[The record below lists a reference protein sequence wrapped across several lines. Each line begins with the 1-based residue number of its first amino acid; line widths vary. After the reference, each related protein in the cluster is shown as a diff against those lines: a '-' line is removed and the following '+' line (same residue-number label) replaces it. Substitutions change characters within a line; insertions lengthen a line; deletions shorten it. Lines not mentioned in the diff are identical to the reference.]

1 MIKIKKRK
9 ILLLPGDGI
18 GPEVMAEVEKIIE
31 WFNSKKSLDFEIDK
45 DLVGGAAY
53 DKHGSPI
60 TDEAFYKAQESAA
73 VILGAVGGPK
83 WDNLDFSKKPERA
96 LLKLRKEL
104 KLFANLR
111 PAICFKQLV
120 DASSLKPE
128 LVSDLDLLFVR
139 ELTGGIYFGEPIGI
153 KPIDNGERKGINTH
167 IYTSSEIQRV
177 ARVAFDLARKR
188 NNKVTSC
195 EKSNVMEAGQLW
207 KEEVQSIH
215 EKEYSDVELNHMLAD
230 NCAMQL
236 VRNPKQFDVI
246 VTDNLFGDMLSDEAA
261 MLTGSL
267 GLLPSASLG
276 AKDKNGNMRSLY
288 EPVHGS
294 APDIAGQGIANPIAT
309 ILSFAMA
316 LRYSLDLDKE
326 ADSLEKAVQNVLDEG
341 LRTKDIISK
350 GMKEVSTSV
359 MGDAIISKLQ

>member
-1 MIKIKKRK
+1 
-9 ILLLPGDGI
+9 
-18 GPEVMAEVEKIIE
+18 
-31 WFNSKKSLDFEIDK
+31 
-45 DLVGGAAY
+45 
-53 DKHGSPI
+53 
-60 TDEAFYKAQESAA
+60 
-73 VILGAVGGPK
+73 
-83 WDNLDFSKKPERA
+83 
-96 LLKLRKEL
+96 
-104 KLFANLR
+104 
-111 PAICFKQLV
+111 
-120 DASSLKPE
+120 
-128 LVSDLDLLFVR
+128 
-139 ELTGGIYFGEPIGI
+139 
-153 KPIDNGERKGINTH
+153 
-167 IYTSSEIQRV
+167 
-177 ARVAFDLARKR
+177 
-188 NNKVTSC
+188 
-195 EKSNVMEAGQLW
+195 MEAGQLW

-215 EKEYSDVELNHMLAD
+215 EKEYRDVELKHMLAD